1 VAIAVVLIAG
11 AALLAAGCA
20 LSYQLASNGRASGDA
35 HHDAVSDSPPQTDIE
50 QAVARLRS
58 ASDGFA
64 DAMYAC
70 DSVPSRLTWLAEK
83 ARDVANALR
92 ECQALGLPAGPTAW
106 IDASWQPPYELRRDG
121 PRDPIAEWQAVDRAL
136 EALAATYDEP
146 TSDHDARARVF
157 EQLADATA
165 RVADAI
171 GHSPP
176 VSDLALCTFCG
187 KRAREVRRV
196 ISGPGVLICDECVVL
211 CVEILE
217 EEIGED
223 WREVGSDE

>member
-1 VAIAVVLIAG
+1 
-11 AALLAAGCA
+11 
-20 LSYQLASNGRASGDA
+20 
-35 HHDAVSDSPPQTDIE
+35 
-50 QAVARLRS
+50 
-58 ASDGFA
+58 
-64 DAMYAC
+64 
-70 DSVPSRLTWLAEK
+70 
-83 ARDVANALR
+83 
-92 ECQALGLPAGPTAW
+92 
-106 IDASWQPPYELRRDG
+106 
-121 PRDPIAEWQAVDRAL
+121 VDRAL

-146 TSDHDARARVF
+146 TSNHDARARVF

-196 ISGPGVLICDECVVL
+196 IAGPGVLICDECVDL

-217 EEIGED
+217 EEIGDD
-223 WREVGSDE
+223 WRQAGADE